1 MFGYMLSQ
9 GGKQKMKKE
18 KEIIN
23 KEEYKKYI
31 IALLPMI
38 ENEKELEFLY
48 SYAKQ
53 CFDKTTIGEEL
64 LHAQND

>member
-1 MFGYMLSQ
+1 
-9 GGKQKMKKE
+9 MKKE

-31 IALLPMI
+31 IALVPMI

-64 LHAQND
+64 LHAQNN